1 MMNQVN
7 FEQVFLTI
15 SETEIETK
23 MYYDELMVNNLQQL
37 HNNRN
42 FAILENSTWNAWKYP
57 PTIKYLSL
65 SSALSL

>member
-42 FAILENSTWNAWKYP
+42 FAILENSTWNA
-57 PTIKYLSL
+57 
-65 SSALSL
+65 